1 MPRVLV
7 IGSANVDFTVTVD
20 RLPREGETVSG
31 GRLHVGHGGKG
42 ANQAVA
48 ARRLGAEVRFV
59 GCVGQ
64 DTFGDEIA
72 ARLAAEGVAIEGL
85 NRTADA
91 ATGTALIVVDALG
104 RNQIAVAPGA
114 NRLLSVKMAEKRE
127 ADFQWAQVL
136 LLQLETALPTVAW
149 ALRAARRHTVPTILN
164 PAPAQPLPE
173 EMYSLVDYLTPN
185 ASEAALLSGQAVGS
199 PENAREVARRLL
211 ARGVGTVVVTLGEAG
226 ALACGGDSAVHF
238 PAFPVQAVDT
248 TGAGDAFNAGL
259 AVGLAAGGTL
269 EQAIP
274 LANAAA
280 ALACTRTGAQDA
292 LPDRAQVEAFLKHL
306 RRTV

>member
-20 RLPREGETVSG
+20 RLPQEGETVSG

-59 GCVGQ
+59 GCVGA
-64 DTFGDEIA
+64 DTFGDEIV
-72 ARLAAEGVAIEGL
+72 ARLATQGIATDGL
-85 NRTADA
+85 NRSAEA
-91 ATGTALIVVDALG
+91 ATGTALIIVDAQG

-114 NRLLSVKMAEKRE
+114 NRALTPEIAQKRE
-127 ADFQWAQVL
+127 GDFEWADVL
-136 LLQLETALPTVAW
+136 LVQLETAIPTVTW
-149 ALRAARRHTVPTILN
+149 ALRTARRHNVLTILN

-173 EMYSLVDYLTPN
+173 EIYSLVDYLTPN
-185 ASEAALLSGQAVGS
+185 AGEAALLTGCAVDG
-199 PENAREVARRLL
+199 PETARGAAERLL
-211 ARGVGTVVVTLGEAG
+211 ARGVATVVVTLGEAG
-226 ALACGGDSAVHF
+226 ALACGESSTLHF
-238 PAFPVQAVDT
+238 PAFPVRVVDT

-259 AVGLAAGGTL
+259 AVGLAAAGTL

-280 ALACTRTGAQDA
+280 ALACTRTGAQEA
-292 LPDRAQVEAFLKHL
+292 LPDRAQVEAFLRSLKEGA
-306 RRTV
+306 

>member
-7 IGSANVDFTVTVD
+7 IGSANVDFTVTVE

-59 GCVGQ
+59 GCVGADQ
-64 DTFGDEIA
+64 FGDEIA
-72 ARLAAEGVAIEGL
+72 TRLASQGIETGGLTRSAEA
-85 NRTADA
+85 R
-91 ATGTALIVVDALG
+91 TGTALIIVDALG

-114 NRLLSVKMAEKRE
+114 NRALAPEMAEKRE
-127 ADFQWAQVL
+127 SDFEWAEVL
-136 LLQLETALPTVAW
+136 LIQLETPVPTVAW
-149 ALRAARRHTVPTILN
+149 ALRAARRHKVLTILN
-164 PAPAQPLPE
+164 PAPAQPLSEKVYP
-173 EMYSLVDYLTPN
+173 LVDYLTPN
-185 ASEAALLSGQAVGS
+185 AGEAALLSGQAVED
-199 PENAREVARRLL
+199 PETARRAALELL
-211 ARGVGTVVVTLGEAG
+211 ARGVGTVVVTLGAAG
-226 ALACGGDSAVHF
+226 ALVCGDTSVVHF

-292 LPDRAQVEAFLKHL
+292 LPDRAEVEAFLRSL
-306 RRTV
+306 RQGA

>member
-31 GRLHVGHGGKG
+31 GRLHVGYGGKG

-59 GCVGQ
+59 GCVGV
-64 DTFGDEIA
+64 DPFGDEIA
-72 ARLAAEGVAIEGL
+72 TRLAAEGVAADGL
-85 NRTADA
+85 HRTAEA
-91 ATGTALIVVDALG
+91 ATGTALIIVDAHG

-114 NRLLSVKMAEKRE
+114 NRVLTAEMAGARE
-127 ADFQWAQVL
+127 ADFEWAEVL
-136 LLQLETALPTVAW
+136 LIQLETPTPTVAW
-149 ALRAARRHTVPTILN
+149 ALRTARRHQVLTILN

-173 EMYSLVDYLTPN
+173 DLYPLVDYLTPN
-185 ASEAALLSGQAVGS
+185 AGEATLLSSQPVES
-199 PENAREVARRLL
+199 PETAGAAAQRLL
-211 ARGVGTVVVTLGEAG
+211 TRGVGAAVVTLGETG
-226 ALACGGDSAVHF
+226 ALACDGRSAQHF
-238 PAFPVQAVDT
+238 PAFPVKAVDT

-280 ALACTRTGAQDA
+280 ALACTRTGAQAA
-292 LPDRAQVEAFLKHL
+292 LPTRLEVEAFLKDL
-306 RRTV
+306 RRKV